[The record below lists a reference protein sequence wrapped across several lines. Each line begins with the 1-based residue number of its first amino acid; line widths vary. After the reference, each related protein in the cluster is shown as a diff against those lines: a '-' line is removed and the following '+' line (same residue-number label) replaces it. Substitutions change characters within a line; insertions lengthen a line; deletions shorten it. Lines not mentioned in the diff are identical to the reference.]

1 LLERGDAFVAVDHQ
15 VVGVAVFGDHND
27 DGCLLPALSQ
37 RGQQLALAVRLADSQ
52 VFPSQ
57 VELVKLQ
64 VHGRAT
70 ESEYAVG
77 WDWSFAETG
86 EVRRELLWDQ

>member
-1 LLERGDAFVAVDHQ
+1 MPERGDSFVTVDHHVAVA
-15 VVGVAVFGDHND
+15 AVFGDHNN
-27 DGCLLPALSQ
+27 DGRLLPVLSQ

-52 VFPSQ
+52 MLPSQ

-70 ESEYAVG
+70 ASEYAG
-77 WDWSFAETG
+77 GRDWSFAEAG
-86 EVRRELLWDQ
+86 EVCRELLGNQ